1 MAPTLVVFRR
11 IVDNESNRPAKKA
24 IDGHRSVCVIASVGR
39 IVDNSVAAGDEEPG
53 HAPVSEQLF
62 GLISTAIIDGEL
74 SPGASMTE
82 PDLARRY
89 GVSRAPLR
97 EALRRLEE
105 RQLLERSPYR
115 GMRVVEPSAR
125 MIRELY
131 EIREVLEGL
140 ACRKAA
146 LAMTDE
152 DVVRVRAA
160 LAEEH
165 RRIAARTGSAA
176 DLGGPA
182 RFLSFHTLIA
192 KIAGNQELLH
202 LLNREIWRL
211 LQADYRRRIHRPE
224 ALRRGHR
231 EHLRILQAL
240 AARDGDLAEL
250 LMRRHIASTLRQ
262 REMALADAATTGGS
276 PAV

>member
-1 MAPTLVVFRR
+1 
-11 IVDNESNRPAKKA
+11 
-24 IDGHRSVCVIASVGR
+24 
-39 IVDNSVAAGDEEPG
+39 
-53 HAPVSEQLF
+53 
-62 GLISTAIIDGEL
+62 
-74 SPGASMTE
+74 MTE